1 MKKLFVLFALA
12 VLVAV
17 PALAQN
23 KDVTQIGVRLGPPN
37 FGAQVTGDF
46 CTNPGTAI
54 PDTPS
59 PGITSNLVVAGG
71 GVINNDFEL
80 GLEITHTW
88 VGDLQARITHVDTA
102 TTVIAMD
109 RPGQPATAFGC
120 SGDDIDV
127 ILSALGSSPVETTC
141 AAAVPTISGVRT
153 PNNPFT
159 AFNGQSFNGT
169 WTLALQDFAA
179 GDVGTLDVWCVN
191 GPTGTTTGGTT
202 TAGGVTGGATTA
214 GGVTGGTGTPATTTW
229 GVALLIALF
238 LGVSM
243 FYLRRRGASHA

>member
-12 VLVAV
+12 ALVAV

-46 CTNPGTAI
+46 CTNPGAPI
-54 PDTPS
+54 ADPPS
-59 PGITSNLVVAGG
+59 PGITSNIVVAGG
-71 GVINNDFEL
+71 GIINNDFEL

-88 VGDLQARITHVDTA
+88 VGDVQARITHVDTA

-109 RPGQPATAFGC
+109 RPGQPASAFGC
-120 SGDDIDV
+120 SRDDVDAT
-127 ILSALGSSPVETTC
+127 LSAAGSGPVETTC
-141 AAAVPTISGVRT
+141 LNAVPTISGTLT
-153 PNNPFT
+153 PNNAFT

-169 WTLALQDFAA
+169 WTLAIQDFAG

-202 TAGGVTGGATTA
+202 TGGTTTGGTT
-214 GGVTGGTGTPATTTW
+214 TGGTGTPATTTW